1 MAASALL
8 ESSTLALGE
17 LVEVWSRSTAA
28 SHASVI
34 ITLIFF
40 VILALG
46 IDIFLF
52 FFLFLFFLLDLFL
65 VAGLHGLF
73 LGNLALQL
81 AQLIIVTDQLHLRKL
96 DGDGL
101 GLGRTLGTDETLPA
115 TSRFGDLDR
124 GWRGLDVDIH
134 VAICI
139 GVGIFVLI
147 FLVLFIFFFIIVI
160 YNVVHFFIFILVLA
174 IGLDHVA
181 FLDMAR
187 SLALEDLASD
197 ELLPATARA

>member
-1 MAASALL
+1 MAASAFL

-28 SHASVI
+28 FHASVI
-34 ITLIFF
+34 TTLIFF

-46 IDIFLF
+46 IDI
-52 FFLFLFFLLDLFL
+52 FLFLFFLLDLFL